1 MIAYTRTPTH
11 FSSLVRFRVVALTE
25 ETHRNYLD
33 LAIRG
38 HSENISHASRENA
51 DASCLTSSFLR
62 VCAFAALQG
71 RSLNPYTPPTQWL
84 RMTHGTGRSFHATWH
99 RMSEDETS
107 IAMRVLNRPPILT
120 PFNEALWAED
130 DRQDLEQ
137 LLQRSRED
145 VANKLWN
152 SSIQEAYNSTLSY
165 VSAINIAIAAEEAP
179 GNTCRELIAF
189 LMLIPKGFTDLV
201 EEHEPRALVVL
212 AYYFVLVAMFRDMVW
227 WVGDAGGREIRGIPT
242 I

>member
-1 MIAYTRTPTH
+1 M
-11 FSSLVRFRVVALTE
+11 ALTE

-33 LAIRG
+33 WAIRG

-62 VCAFAALQG
+62 VCAFAALQE

-84 RMTHGTGRSFHATWH
+84 RMTHGTGRIFHATWH

-145 VANKLWN
+145 VANELWN

-165 VSAINIAIAAEEAP
+165 VSAINIAIAAEEGP

-189 LMLIPKGFTDLV
+189 LMLIPKDSLIWSRSSNRERWSCLLITLSLLQCSGIWFGGSVMQEDERF
-201 EEHEPRALVVL
+201 EE
-212 AYYFVLVAMFRDMVW
+212 FRPFNPQC
-227 WVGDAGGREIRGIPT
+227 GRT
-242 I
+242 